1 MSEICMRSCIFS
13 CVTVCTFFINV
24 LCVYS
29 GSFGTESGACGEW
42 QSHDLSGNGWG
53 VSHTAQDAAWLGQV
67 HRYNSVLLLQKH
79 DQFFFDCMV

>member
-1 MSEICMRSCIFS
+1 MLQCAH
-13 CVTVCTFFINV
+13 FINV

-79 DQFFFDCMV
+79 DQFF